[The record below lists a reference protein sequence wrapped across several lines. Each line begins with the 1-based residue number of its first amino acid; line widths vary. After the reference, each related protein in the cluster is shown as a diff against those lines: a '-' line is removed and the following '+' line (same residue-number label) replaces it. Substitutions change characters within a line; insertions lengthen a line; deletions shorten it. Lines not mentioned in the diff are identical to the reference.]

1 MIGSDRVRKKSISS
15 FRDWVKDKNLLQKG
29 KKMSNQLIKEAQKS
43 GLSITKDKLI
53 DAIKKSSQTTFA
65 LSKSPN
71 SKEAIVVVNL

>member
-1 MIGSDRVRKKSISS
+1 MGSDRVRENLTLSLRECI
-15 FRDWVKDKNLLQKG
+15 KDKNLLQKG

-65 LSKSPN
+65 ISKSPN